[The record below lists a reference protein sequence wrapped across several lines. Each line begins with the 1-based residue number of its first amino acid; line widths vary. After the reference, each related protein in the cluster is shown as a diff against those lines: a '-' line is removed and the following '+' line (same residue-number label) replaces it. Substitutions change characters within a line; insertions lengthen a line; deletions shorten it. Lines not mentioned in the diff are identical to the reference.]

1 MFPQKDR
8 SHSAYVT
15 DLNHLDQNTVI
26 PKIKAFFVI
35 DPPSEALVKA

>member
-15 DLNHLDQNTVI
+15 DLRHVDQNPVI
-26 PKIKAFFVI
+26 QEIKTFLLI
-35 DPPSEALVKA
+35 DPPSKELVKA